1 MMVAFIEQIN
11 NLSIVI
17 ITYMAHSTFWSQ
29 IIDIQKKFLQDFQ
42 FAIKI
47 VCQSELQENS
57 IDGEQASF

>member
-47 VCQSELQENS
+47 VCQSELRENS